1 MTTPAAIP
9 IAPGAVLRTL
19 PTNGVSIRLQFLD
32 GQSCVVT
39 RTAVDAKGAISAT
52 ESVQASW
59 TATDGGLR
67 VTIGDHSG
75 DYALSEGVLQLG
87 RQQWLSLCLQ
97 PLFPAAMGPL
107 EPGLLFPAAAV
118 DQLETLARQEQRPR
132 GLLAMVVT
140 GAVRVVQPLPWW
152 LRAPV
157 VTATVL
163 AALVSLR
170 ALGKLDRLSGPGELA
185 ALGRAV
191 GGAAL
196 AGAAGASVA
205 TLLLRPLRRLGY
217 FGDLLNGVVT
227 VNSYLIACTVAFE
240 RWPKD
245 GRAWGILLAVGSVMG
260 LALGQVVFRQ
270 LSCASAQR
278 PG

>member
-9 IAPGAVLRTL
+9 IAPGAALRTL
-19 PTNGVSIRLQFLD
+19 PTNGVSIRLQLLD

-39 RTAVDAKGAISAT
+39 RTAMDAKGAISAT

-59 TATDGGLR
+59 SATDGGLR

-97 PLFPAAMGPL
+97 PLFPAA
-107 EPGLLFPAAAV
+107 AV
-118 DQLETLARQEQRPR
+118 DQLETLARQEQRPG

-217 FGDLLNGVVT
+217 FGDLLNGVVS
-227 VNSYLIACTVAFE
+227 VNSYLIACAVAFE

-260 LALGQVVFRQ
+260 LALGHAVFRQ

-278 PG
+278 SG